1 MGAATADGDPS
12 THQADLC
19 ETMSSTDKLD
29 KVEHFLK
36 KHDLQ
41 GIVTAALTQCVQT
54 EPLPSDVNEF
64 LAQYFAET
72 VASAA
77 TGCGVVDKTKVGQP
91 SQGAGS
97 HSILQPQCPHFEV
110 AQTFPSQDQGKAAV
124 GGAISSY
131 RHLCAMRK
139 R

>member
-41 GIVTAALTQCVQT
+41 GIVTAALTQCIQT
-54 EPLPSDVNEF
+54 EPLPNDVNGF
-64 LAQYFAET
+64 LAQYFAE
-72 VASAA
+72 AA
-77 TGCGVVDKTKVGQP
+77 GIACGVVDKTMEVGKPNQVAC
-91 SQGAGS
+91 SQ
-97 HSILQPQCPHFEV
+97 IVRQPQSPQFEV
-110 AQTFPSQDQGKAAV
+110 IETFPSKEQGKAAV

-131 RHLCAMRK
+131 RHVCAMRK
-139 R
+139 Q